1 MPPSNRR
8 QPQGRSAL
16 AALLLGLCLVGCG
29 TSRHSSQQATA
40 LETELEQAQQ
50 LEQEQ
55 ESREIICEEL
65 EIELPTSAADSLI
78 KTGRTVLRRRRS
90 LESRRRGQEH
100 SQQTARLGQELEQR
114 SSERRAL
121 WPGLG
126 PGIVVGILLSLTLL
140 YLTHKYHKRL

>member
-1 MPPSNRR
+1 MPSSNRR

-16 AALLLGLCLVGCG
+16 AALLLGLCLMGCS

-50 LEQEQ
+50 LEQ

-90 LESRRRGQEH
+90 LESHRRGQTH

-126 PGIVVGILLSLTLL
+126 PGIVVGILLSLTLP

>member
-1 MPPSNRR
+1 MPLSSLR
-8 QPQGRSAL
+8 QPQGRSAT
-16 AALLLGLCLVGCG
+16 ATLLLGLCLMSCG
-29 TSRHSSQQATA
+29 TSKHSSQQATA

-55 ESREIICEEL
+55 ESRELIYEEL
-65 EIELPTSAADSLI
+65 EIELPVATADSLREA
-78 KTGRTVLRRRRS
+78 GRAVLRRRRS
-90 LESRRRGQEH
+90 LESHRRGQEH